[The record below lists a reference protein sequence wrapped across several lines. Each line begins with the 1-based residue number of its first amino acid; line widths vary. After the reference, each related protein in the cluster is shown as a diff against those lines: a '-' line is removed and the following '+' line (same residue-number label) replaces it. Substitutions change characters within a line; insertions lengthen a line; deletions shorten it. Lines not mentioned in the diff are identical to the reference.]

1 MTEQSPAAIHYA
13 FEDAQ
18 ADIIELAEQLERM
31 KLLLSRIAYPAR
43 NTPDDFADLNMF
55 AAEIQATWSMEH
67 LKANVK
73 EHAPPLAG
81 ASVETGGDA

>member
-1 MTEQSPAAIHYA
+1 MMEQSPAAICYA

-31 KLLLSRIAYPAR
+31 NLLLSRIAYPAR

-55 AAEIQATWSMEH
+55 AAEIQATWSMED
-67 LKANVK
+67 LEANVQT
-73 EHAPPLAG
+73 EGPAA
-81 ASVETGGDA
+81 

>member
-1 MTEQSPAAIHYA
+1 MTEQSPAAICYA

-18 ADIIELAEQLERM
+18 ADIVELAEQLERM

-55 AAEIQATWSMEH
+55 AAEIQATWSMED
-67 LKANVK
+67 LEANDK
-73 EHAPPLAG
+73 DLARR
-81 ASVETGGDA
+81 AQDSE